1 MHMSYAYPVLARA
14 HNFLGIRLAP
24 GKRLKEDMHM
34 KKFLVTL
41 GLMSLL
47 CSVSFAQNYLVT
59 NDNNS
64 SGNSATAYSTASSGG
79 LHLVKKLSTG
89 GIGLGGGYFASTD
102 VAATS
107 NATCVFVANT
117 GSNTISAFKQPG
129 YTEVGS
135 YGEADMFSIEGEGG
149 SIALHPSGKL
159 LVAGQSGLSNIGVYS
174 VSSGCVLTHLADYT
188 PSIGSDYY
196 GPIAFTPD
204 GAYVVVPAPDLGG
217 AELFK
222 VNPNGTLTD
231 IGNINFYS
239 SVSECASVGCIPTG
253 MDFTSDS
260 KLVLFGNAT
269 IEPSLL
275 SASISSTGLSNGQL
289 WNLTNSA
296 DVIDVNVPHFT
307 KTARRGSG
315 ILLAGASG
323 FYGASGI
330 ICTNF
335 TESPLNISV
344 VSATLAGESRQGGI
358 VTFGNEGWAAEY
370 PSTIQSFSISNS
382 CGITLGTTT
391 TDSNSNG
398 LLSIVGYPANQ

>member
-1 MHMSYAYPVLARA
+1 MQ
-14 HNFLGIRLAP
+14 
-24 GKRLKEDMHM
+24 M

-47 CSVSFAQNYLVT
+47 CSVGFAQNYIVT

-64 SGNSATAYSTASSGG
+64 SAGNSATAYSTASSGG

-89 GIGLGGGYFASTD
+89 GYGLGGGYFASTD

-107 NATCVFVANT
+107 NASCVFVANT
-117 GSNTISAFKQPG
+117 DTNTISAFKMPG

-135 YGEADMFSIEGEGG
+135 YGEADMFSTYGEGG

-159 LVAGQSGLSNIGVYS
+159 LVAGQSGLKNIGAYS
-174 VSSGCVLTHLADYT
+174 ISSGCVLTHLADYS
-188 PSIGSDYY
+188 PSLGSDNY

-222 VNPNGTLTD
+222 VNPTGTLTD

-239 SVSECASVGCIPTG
+239 SVSQCDSVGCYPTG

-269 IEPSLL
+269 SEGSVL
-275 SASISSTGLSNGQL
+275 SASISSSGLSNGQL
-289 WNLTNSA
+289 WDLNSA
-296 DVIDVNVPHFT
+296 VVGNINVPHFT
-307 KTARRGSG
+307 KAARGGSG
-315 ILLAGASG
+315 ILLLGGSG
-323 FYGASGI
+323 FYSTSGI
-330 ICTNF
+330 LCTNF

-344 VSATLAGESRQGGI
+344 VSITPVTKEDNLQGAI

-370 PSTIQSFSISNS
+370 PSTIQSFSISSN
-382 CGITLGTTT
+382 CGITLGATT